1 MRHSI
6 IKYNGKNNININSNS
21 NSDND
26 MYEIVRMGAPIHR
39 GNSIA
44 QNWCTIL
51 RKK

>member
-26 MYEIVRMGAPIHR
+26 MYGWVLPSTVAIVLLKIDA
-39 GNSIA
+39 
-44 QNWCTIL
+44 L
-51 RKK
+51 Y